1 MSLDIEYT
9 FQRLDTLWR
18 RDDLAILELK
28 GNNYVLFS
36 DLHLGNGG
44 KADNFRE
51 NEETLEMALKY
62 YRDRR
67 FKLVLVGD
75 IEELWQFG
83 LEEVRS
89 RYYSSIYRAIRDFG
103 DSNVFRIFG
112 NHDGDWNASPSDP
125 TRAKPV
131 QLGMASEALKM
142 KDANG
147 NVRILICHGHQGDIE
162 ADRDTWISRPAVRFF
177 RLIEPL
183 LKIKNPRAIRS
194 QVIRAYELIFYRWA
208 KLRKVVII
216 CGHSHRAIFASR
228 SYLERCQERLAQAKA
243 DLRRGSPDREQL
255 KKKKQQIKDLK
266 RKIRREKRL
275 KRKITS
281 VEKGE
286 LPLPIY
292 FNTGCGIYEDGI
304 TGIELADN
312 NIKLVKWQ
320 RDPNL
325 VRRYE
330 TYVEANLNAILQQVS
345 QAPGQ

>member
-1 MSLDIEYT
+1 
-9 FQRLDTLWR
+9 
-18 RDDLAILELK
+18 
-28 GNNYVLFS
+28 
-36 DLHLGNGG
+36 
-44 KADNFRE
+44 
-51 NEETLEMALKY
+51 
-62 YRDRR
+62 
-67 FKLVLVGD
+67 
-75 IEELWQFG
+75 
-83 LEEVRS
+83 
-89 RYYSSIYRAIRDFG
+89 
-103 DSNVFRIFG
+103 
-112 NHDGDWNASPSDP
+112 
-125 TRAKPV
+125 
-131 QLGMASEALKM
+131 MASEALKM

-281 VEKGE
+281 VEKGK
-286 LPLPIY
+286 LPLP
-292 FNTGCGIYEDGI
+292 
-304 TGIELADN
+304 
-312 NIKLVKWQ
+312 
-320 RDPNL
+320 
-325 VRRYE
+325 
-330 TYVEANLNAILQQVS
+330 S
-345 QAPGQ
+345 